1 MPVARPPTSAYMSTM
16 RFSNTFLDEIR
27 DRVLISTVIGRR
39 VTWDRRKTN
48 VSRGDYWACCPFHG
62 EKSPSFHCEDRKGR
76 YHCFGCGVS
85 GDHFRFLTDLEGLNF
100 PEAVQ
105 QIADLAGIAM
115 PQPDPQMEKREK
127 ERTSLQDVMEMA
139 TQYFQDQLQSA
150 NGAKARAYLRDR
162 GLTGRTIETFRLGYA
177 SESRNA
183 LKEYLAGKNV
193 PREQIEACGLVRHGP
208 DIPVSYDYFRDRIMF
223 PILSSRDKVIA
234 FGGRAMAPDA
244 MAKYMNSPD
253 TELFHK
259 GQVLYNFSRAR
270 RAAQA
275 AGDKR
280 QSGTLI
286 AVEGYM
292 DVIALYQAGVEN
304 AVAPLGTAL
313 TDNQL
318 DLLWKV
324 TPQPVLCFDGDGA
337 GIRAANRAADLA
349 LPAIKPGRSVSFAL
363 LPDGKDPDDL
373 VKNEGR
379 APFDRVLSEARPLVD
394 MVWQRETAG
403 SVFDT
408 PERRAEL
415 DARLKQIVSVIA
427 DESVR
432 YHYQQ
437 DIRNRLGAFFSQA
450 SGGGGDRRQNFQ
462 RNSNNAGAGR
472 KGGRGGPQ
480 QGGSTVAGAM
490 VESGTA
496 GSARL
501 NQMLKLSSQSRPAL
515 RETVLAL
522 TIANH
527 PQLLLDEYDEI
538 SSVDFENK
546 ELQRFWSS
554 LLSIVGGLGVKLS
567 VEAVR
572 DGLVADGFADL
583 LTSMT
588 QQVRN
593 ARLWTA
599 TEEADPQDALQAYR
613 QTRALHSRNKEL
625 RWQKMELQREIAELT
640 GDEDERGEILLRA
653 LLEIQNEITRLEA
666 QEAIIDGFGVLSG
679 RVKGAAVSH

>member
-1 MPVARPPTSAYMSTM
+1 M

-115 PQPDPQMEKREK
+115 PQPDPQAEKREK

-139 TQYFQDQLQSA
+139 TLFFQDQLQSA

-162 GLTGRTIETFRLGYA
+162 GLTGRTIETFRLGFA
-177 SESRNA
+177 PESRNA
-183 LKEYLAGKNV
+183 LKEHLAGKGV

-275 AGDKR
+275 AGDRR

-313 TDNQL
+313 TENQL

-324 TPQPVLCFDGDGA
+324 SPQPVLCFDGDGA

-349 LPAIKPGRSVSFAL
+349 LPAIKPGKSVSFAL

-373 VKNEGR
+373 VKHEGR

-403 SVFDT
+403 ATFDT

-437 DIRNRLGAFFSQA
+437 DIRGRLASFFSGRT
-450 SGGGGDRRQNFQ
+450 GGGDGDRRQGGGQ
-462 RNSNNAGAGR
+462 RGRQAAPGRRGPAPSNH
-472 KGGRGGPQ
+472 
-480 QGGSTVAGAM
+480 TVGGAM
-490 VESGTA
+490 IENGTA

-501 NQMLKLSSQSRPAL
+501 NQMLKFSAQSRPAL

-522 TIANH
+522 TIVNH

-538 SSVDFENK
+538 SSIDFENK
-546 ELQRFWSS
+546 DLQRFWSCV
-554 LLSIVGGLGVKLS
+554 LGIVARLGEKITAEDLRS
-567 VEAVR
+567 NLATE
-572 DGLVADGFADL
+572 GFGDL
-583 LTSMT
+583 LTSMS

-599 TEEADPQDALQAYR
+599 TEAADPHDALQAYR

-625 RWQKMELQREIAELT
+625 RYQKLELEREIADLT
-640 GDEDERGEILLRA
+640 GSDDDAERGEILLRA
-653 LLEIQNEITRLEA
+653 LLEIQNEITRLEN